1 MSEDLNDAQ
10 KAVILSPPG
19 PILVVAGAGTG
30 KTNTIVH
37 KLASLVQAGID
48 PNSLLL
54 LTFTRRAAKEMINR
68 ASGLLDSRM
77 FSIQG
82 GTFHSF
88 CHQFLRKYSLAVSL
102 NSNFTI
108 LDEDDTVSFVGM
120 ARDQVVSKDSKVR
133 FPKKETLAEIFSTC
147 FNLQISLEKVI
158 QKDYPM
164 FLGLTREIQ
173 EIKTK
178 FTELKL
184 KHNSLDFDDLLDF
197 TRKILMEEESIRERI
212 GLQYQYILVDEYQD
226 TNRIQAHIACLL
238 ASKHQNI
245 LVVGDDAQCI
255 YGFRGANVN
264 NMLDFP
270 KIFPNTKTIHLTK
283 NYRSTQTILDLANAV
298 LEQSKENY
306 KKQLVAETKQTQ
318 VKTIPTKAQ
327 HIKFESS
334 EDEANWISDQIL
346 ELYESDIPLSKI
358 AVLFRAGFVSNLL
371 EVKLTAKQIPFRKFG
386 GKRFLD
392 LAHVKDM
399 LAYLRII
406 DNPRDILSWNRVL
419 LLEKNIGK
427 KYAQVLYK
435 NLESNNFQY
444 DTIKNSSTFFLGIPD
459 APKHSFQ
466 NLIDIFKAQ
475 SLHLGN
481 SMSIVEEILSY
492 YFPILEQEYDDFD
505 KRKQDLE
512 SFKILTKSSP
522 LLSDYL
528 ANLTLDPTERMDTN
542 LPEKEED
549 EFLTLSTIHSAK
561 GLEWEYV
568 FTMQV
573 VEGSLPSSRVKTT
586 QDLEEERRLFY
597 VAITR
602 AKQGLFL
609 SSPVFSDKNR
619 LTTVS
624 RFLVDLPNL
633 GDLVEEGSQKT
644 KEESEESQNPKLEND
659 SFGDIQ
665 RYFLN

>member
-1 MSEDLNDAQ
+1 MSEDLNEAQ

-37 KLASLVQAGID
+37 KLAALVQAGVD
-48 PNSLLL
+48 PSSLLL
-54 LTFTRRAAKEMINR
+54 LTFTRRAAKEMISR

-77 FSIQG
+77 FSVQG

-88 CHQFLRKYSLAVSL
+88 CHKFLRKYSLAVSL
-102 NSNFTI
+102 NANFTI
-108 LDEDDTVSFVGM
+108 LDEDDSVSFVGM
-120 ARDQVVSKDSKVR
+120 ARDQIVSKDSKVR
-133 FPKKETLAEIFSTC
+133 FPKKETLAEMFSAC

-164 FLGLTREIQ
+164 FLGLIKEIQ
-173 EIKTK
+173 EIKNK

-197 TRKILMEEESIRERI
+197 TRKILMEQESIRERI

-238 ASKHQNI
+238 ASKHRNI

-318 VKTIPTKAQ
+318 VKMIPIKPQ
-327 HIKFESS
+327 LIKFESS
-334 EDEANWISDQIL
+334 EEEANWICDQIL
-346 ELYESDIPLSKI
+346 ELYEKDIPLSKMS
-358 AVLFRAGFVSNLL
+358 VLFRAGYISNLL
-371 EVKLTAKQIPFRKFG
+371 EVKLSAKNIPFRKFG

-406 DNPRDILSWNRVL
+406 ENPRDILSWNRVL

-435 NLESNNFQY
+435 NLESGHFQY
-444 DTIKNSSTFFLGIPD
+444 ESIESSSSFFLGIPD
-459 APKHSFQ
+459 SPKVSFQ
-466 NLIDIFKAQ
+466 NLIKNLKVCLKF
-475 SLHLGN
+475 GN
-481 SMSIVEEILSY
+481 SMAIVEHVLSY

-505 KRKQDLE
+505 RRKQDLE
-512 SFKILTKSSP
+512 SFKILSKTSP
-522 LLSDYL
+522 ILSDYL
-528 ANLTLDPTERMDTN
+528 ANLTLDPTEKMDTN
-542 LPEKEED
+542 VPEKEED

-609 SSPVFSDKNR
+609 TSPVFSDKNK

-624 RFLVDLPNL
+624 RFLSDLSNLSELVDEDSPQN
-633 GDLVEEGSQKT
+633 
-644 KEESEESQNPKLEND
+644 KEETPREINPKPEND
-659 SFGDIQ
+659 HFQDIQ

>member
-1 MSEDLNDAQ
+1 MNEDLNEAQ
-10 KAVILSPPG
+10 NSVILSPPG

-30 KTNTIVH
+30 KTNTLVH
-37 KLASLVQAGID
+37 KLASLVQTGMD
-48 PNSLLL
+48 PSSLLL
-54 LTFTRRAAKEMINR
+54 LTFTRRAAKEMLNR
-68 ASGLLDSRM
+68 ASGLHDSRM
-77 FSIQG
+77 FSVQG

-108 LDEDDTVSFVGM
+108 LDEDDAVSLVGM
-120 ARDQVVSKDSKVR
+120 ARDQVVSKESKVR
-133 FPKKETLAEIFSTC
+133 FPKKETLAEIFSGC
-147 FNLQISLEKVI
+147 FNLQISLEKVL

-164 FLGLTREIQ
+164 FLGLTKEIQ
-173 EIKTK
+173 EIKSK

-197 TRKILMEEESIRERI
+197 TRKILMEEESIRERV
-212 GLQYQYILVDEYQD
+212 GLQYKYILVDEYQD

-238 ASKHQNI
+238 ASIHQNI

-270 KIFPNTKTIHLTK
+270 KIFPNTKTIHLTE
-283 NYRSTQTILDLANAV
+283 NYRSTQPVLDLANAI
-298 LEQSKENY
+298 LDASKENY
-306 KKQLVAETKQTQ
+306 KKHLVAKIQNLNDKPKHT
-318 VKTIPTKAQ
+318 
-327 HIKFESS
+327 KFESS
-334 EDEANWISDQIL
+334 EEEAIWIADQIL
-346 ELYESDIPLSKI
+346 ELYENNIPLSEI
-358 AVLFRAGFVSNLL
+358 AVLFRAGYISNLL
-371 EVKLTAKQIPFRKFG
+371 EVKLSAKQIPFRKYG

-392 LAHVKDM
+392 LAHVKD
-399 LAYLRII
+399 LLSYLRII
-406 DNPRDILSWNRVL
+406 DNPKDILSWNRIL

-435 NLESNNFQY
+435 NLETHNFQY
-444 DTIKNSSTFFLGIPD
+444 ESIENSPTFFLGIPD
-459 APKHSFQ
+459 LAKVSFQ
-466 NLIDIFKAQ
+466 NLMQIFKSQIQ
-475 SLHLGN
+475 SLGN
-481 SMSIVEEILSY
+481 SMAIVETIISH
-492 YFPILEQEYDDFD
+492 YFPILEKEYDDFD

-512 SFKILTKSSP
+512 SFKILAKSSP
-522 LLSDYL
+522 NLSDYL
-528 ANLTLDPTERMDTN
+528 ANLTLDPTERTDTN
-542 LPEKEED
+542 PPDKEED

-561 GLEWEYV
+561 GLEWKYV

-573 VEGSLPSSRVKTT
+573 VEGSLPSSRIKTV

-609 SSPVFSDKNR
+609 TSPVFSDKNR

-633 GDLVEEGSQKT
+633 KDLVEDFLPDLSENTQEIPDTST
-644 KEESEESQNPKLEND
+644 KND
-659 SFGDIQ
+659 RFQDIQ
-665 RYFLN
+665 KYFLN

>member
-1 MSEDLNDAQ
+1 MNEELNEAQ

-48 PNSLLL
+48 PSSLLL

-68 ASGLLDSRM
+68 ASSLLDSRM
-77 FSIQG
+77 FSVQG

-88 CHQFLRKYSLAVSL
+88 CHKFLRKYSLAVSL

-108 LDEDDTVSFVGM
+108 LDEDDAVSFVGM
-120 ARDQVVSKDSKVR
+120 ARDQIVSKDSKVR
-133 FPKKETLAEIFSTC
+133 FPKKETLAEIFSAC
-147 FNLQISLEKVI
+147 FNLQISLEKVL

-178 FTELKL
+178 FAELKL

-270 KIFPNTKTIHLTK
+270 KIFPKTKTIHLTK
-283 NYRSTQTILDLANAV
+283 NYRSTQPILDLANAV
-298 LEQSKENY
+298 LEKSKENY
-306 KKQLVAETKQTQ
+306 KKQLVSSLTKP
-318 VKTIPTKAQ
+318 VSPKPQ

-334 EDEANWISDQIL
+334 EEEATWITDQIL
-346 ELYESDIPLSKI
+346 ELYESDISLSKI
-358 AVLFRAGFVSNLL
+358 AVLFRAGFLSNLL
-371 EVKLTAKQIPFRKFG
+371 EVKLKSKQIPFRKFG

-406 DNPRDILSWNRVL
+406 ENPRDVLSWNRVL

-435 NLESNNFQY
+435 NLESVNFQY
-444 DTIKNSSTFFLGIPD
+444 ETLETSPTFFLGIPE
-459 APKHSFQ
+459 APKVSFQ
-466 NLIDIFKAQ
+466 NLINILNSNLD
-475 SLHLGN
+475 LGN
-481 SMSIVEEILSY
+481 SMAIVEVVLSH

-505 KRKQDLE
+505 KRKYDLE
-512 SFKILTKSSP
+512 SFKILSKSTP
-522 LLSDYL
+522 VLSDYL
-528 ANLTLDPTERMDTN
+528 ANLTLDPTEKLDTN
-542 LPEKEED
+542 APEKEEN

-568 FTMQV
+568 FTIQV
-573 VEGSLPSSRVKTT
+573 VEGSLPSSRIKTI

-609 SSPVFSDKNR
+609 TSPVFSDKNR

-624 RFLVDLPNL
+624 RFLADLPNL
-633 GDLVEEGSQKT
+633 NDLVEEDSPKN
-644 KEESEESQNPKLEND
+644 KEETSLEENPKPEND
-659 SFGDIQ
+659 NFQDIQ

>member
-1 MSEDLNDAQ
+1 MNEDLNEAQ
-10 KAVILSPPG
+10 NSVILSPPG

-30 KTNTIVH
+30 KTNTLVH
-37 KLASLVQAGID
+37 KLASLVQTGMD
-48 PNSLLL
+48 PSSLLL
-54 LTFTRRAAKEMINR
+54 LTFTRRAAKEMLNR
-68 ASGLLDSRM
+68 ASGLHDSRM
-77 FSIQG
+77 FSVQG

-108 LDEDDTVSFVGM
+108 LDEDDAVSLVGM
-120 ARDQVVSKDSKVR
+120 ARDQVVSKESKVR
-133 FPKKETLAEIFSTC
+133 FPKKETLAEIFSGC
-147 FNLQISLEKVI
+147 FNLQISLEKVL

-164 FLGLTREIQ
+164 FLGLTKEIQ
-173 EIKTK
+173 EIKSK

-197 TRKILMEEESIRERI
+197 TRKILMEEESIRERV
-212 GLQYQYILVDEYQD
+212 GLQYKYILVDEYQD

-238 ASKHQNI
+238 ASIHQNI

-270 KIFPNTKTIHLTK
+270 KIFPNTKTIHLTE
-283 NYRSTQTILDLANAV
+283 NYRSTQPVLDLANAI
-298 LEQSKENY
+298 LDASKENY
-306 KKQLVAETKQTQ
+306 KKHLVAKSQNVNDKPKLT
-318 VKTIPTKAQ
+318 
-327 HIKFESS
+327 KFESS
-334 EDEANWISDQIL
+334 EEEATWIADQIL
-346 ELYESDIPLSKI
+346 ELYENNIPLSEI
-358 AVLFRAGFVSNLL
+358 AVLFRAGYISNLL
-371 EVKLTAKQIPFRKFG
+371 EVKLSAKQIPFRKYG

-392 LAHVKDM
+392 LAHVKD
-399 LAYLRII
+399 LLSYLRII
-406 DNPRDILSWNRVL
+406 DNPKDILSWNRVL

-435 NLESNNFQY
+435 NLETHNFQY
-444 DTIKNSSTFFLGIPD
+444 ESIENSPTFFLGIPD
-459 APKHSFQ
+459 LAKVSFQ
-466 NLIDIFKAQ
+466 NLMQIFKSQIQ
-475 SLHLGN
+475 SLGN
-481 SMSIVEEILSY
+481 SMAIVETIISH
-492 YFPILEQEYDDFD
+492 YFPILEKEYDDFD

-512 SFKILTKSSP
+512 SFKILAKSSP
-522 LLSDYL
+522 NLSDYL
-528 ANLTLDPTERMDTN
+528 ANLTLDPTERTDTN
-542 LPEKEED
+542 PPDKEED

-561 GLEWEYV
+561 GLEWKYV

-573 VEGSLPSSRVKTT
+573 VEGSLPSSRIKTV

-609 SSPVFSDKNR
+609 TSPVFSDKNR

-633 GDLVEEGSQKT
+633 KDLVEDVLPDLSENTQEIPDTST
-644 KEESEESQNPKLEND
+644 KND
-659 SFGDIQ
+659 RFQDIQ
-665 RYFLN
+665 KYFLN

>member
-1 MSEDLNDAQ
+1 MNEDLNDAQ
-10 KAVILSPPG
+10 KTVILSPPG

-37 KLASLVQAGID
+37 KLAALVESGID
-48 PNSLLL
+48 PSSLLL
-54 LTFTRRAAKEMINR
+54 LTFTRRAAKEMVNR

-77 FSIQG
+77 FSVQG

-88 CHQFLRKYSLAVSL
+88 CHQFLRKYSLSVSL

-108 LDEDDTVSFVGM
+108 LDEDDAVSFVGM
-120 ARDQVVSKDSKVR
+120 ARDQIVSKDSKVR
-133 FPKKETLAEIFSTC
+133 FPKKETLAEIFSAC
-147 FNLQISLEKVI
+147 FNLQSSLEKVL

-164 FLGLTREIQ
+164 FLGITREIQ

-178 FTELKL
+178 FSELKL

-197 TRKILMEEESIRERI
+197 TRKILMEEESIRERV

-270 KIFPNTKTIHLTK
+270 KIFQNTQTIHLTK
-283 NYRSTQTILDLANAV
+283 NYRSTQPILDLANAV
-298 LEQSKENY
+298 LDGSKENY
-306 KKQLVAETKQTQ
+306 KKQLVSFQTKPLQS
-318 VKTIPTKAQ
+318 KPK
-327 HIKFESS
+327 HIKFEST
-334 EDEANWISDQIL
+334 EEEATWIADKIL
-346 ELYESDIPLSKI
+346 ELYEENIPLSKM
-358 AVLFRAGFVSNLL
+358 AVLFRAGYVSNLL
-371 EVKLTAKQIPFRKFG
+371 EVKLSAKQIPFRKYG

-392 LAHVKDM
+392 LAHVKD
-399 LAYLRII
+399 LLSYLRII
-406 DNPRDILSWNRVL
+406 DNPKDVLSWNRIL

-435 NLESNNFQY
+435 NLESIDFQY
-444 DTIKNSSTFFLGIPD
+444 EQIDSSSTFFLGISD
-459 APKHSFQ
+459 ASKFSFQ
-466 NLIDIFKAQ
+466 NLVGVLRSQ
-475 SLHLGN
+475 TPNLGN
-481 SMSIVEEILSY
+481 SMAIVEAVLSY

-505 KRKQDLE
+505 KRKLDLE

-528 ANLTLDPTERMDTN
+528 ANLTLDPTERMDTSS
-542 LPEKEED
+542 PEKEED

-561 GLEWEYV
+561 GLEWEHI

-573 VEGSLPSSRVKTT
+573 VEGILPSSRTKTI

-609 SSPVFSDKNR
+609 TSPIFSDKNR

-624 RFLVDLPNL
+624 RFLTDLPNL
-633 GDLVEEGSQKT
+633 SEFVDEEITKIQ
-644 KEESEESQNPKLEND
+644 KEEVETSSTKQEND
-659 SFGDIQ
+659 RFHDIQ

>member
-1 MSEDLNDAQ
+1 MNEDLNEAQ
-10 KAVILSPPG
+10 KSVILSPPG

-30 KTNTIVH
+30 KTNTLVN
-37 KLASLVQAGID
+37 KLASLVQNGLD
-48 PNSLLL
+48 PSSLLL
-54 LTFTRRAAKEMINR
+54 LTFTKRAAKEMLNR
-68 ASGLLDSRM
+68 ATRKLDSRM
-77 FSIQG
+77 MSVHG

-88 CHQFLRKYSLAVSL
+88 CHHFLRKYSLAVSL

-108 LDEDDTVSFVGM
+108 LDEDDATSLVGM
-120 ARDQVVSKDSKVR
+120 ARDQVVSKESKVR
-133 FPKKETLAEIFSTC
+133 FPKKETLSEIFSGS
-147 FNLQISLEKVI
+147 FNLQISLEKML

-164 FLGLTREIQ
+164 FLSLTKEIQ
-173 EIKTK
+173 EIKSK
-178 FTELKL
+178 FIELKL
-184 KHNSLDFDDLLDF
+184 KYNSLDFDDLLDY
-197 TRKILMEEESIRERI
+197 TRKILMEEESIRERV

-255 YGFRGANVN
+255 YGFRGANVH

-283 NYRSTQTILDLANAV
+283 NYRSTQPVLDLANAV
-298 LEQSKENY
+298 LDQSKENY
-306 KKQLVAETKQTQ
+306 KKHLVSHIQ
-318 VKTIPTKAQ
+318 VSANKPK

-334 EDEANWISDQIL
+334 EEEATWIADKIL
-346 ELYESDIPLSKI
+346 ELYEDNIPLSEI
-358 AVLFRAGFVSNLL
+358 AVLFRAGFISNLL
-371 EVKLTAKQIPFRKFG
+371 EVKLSAKQIPFRKFG

-392 LAHVKDM
+392 LAHVRDL

-435 NLESNNFQY
+435 NLEINHFQW
-444 DTIKNSSTFFLGIPD
+444 DLIKDSPTFFLGIPD
-459 APKHSFQ
+459 VAKSSFQ
-466 NLIDIFKAQ
+466 NLIKIFQ
-475 SLHLGN
+475 SQTANIG
-481 SMSIVEEILSY
+481 SSQSAVETVISHY
-492 YFPILEQEYDDFD
+492 IPILEQEYDDFE
-505 KRKQDLE
+505 KRKHDLE
-512 SFKILTKSSP
+512 SFKMLSKSTP
-522 LLSDYL
+522 NLSEYL
-528 ANLTLDPTERMDTN
+528 ANLTLDPTERKDTN
-542 LPEKEED
+542 PPDSEEE

-561 GLEWEYV
+561 GLEWKYV

-573 VEGSLPSSRVKTT
+573 VEGSLPSSRIKTL

-602 AKQGLFL
+602 AKQGLIL
-609 SSPVFSDKNR
+609 TSPIFSEKNR
-619 LTTVS
+619 LTTIS
-624 RFLVDLPNL
+624 RFLLDLPNL
-633 GDLVEEGSQKT
+633 SDLIEEVVPEIVESKMELT
-644 KEESEESQNPKLEND
+644 KPDMEND
-659 SFGDIQ
+659 RFQDIQ